1 MASRGEQAI
10 TPSAPPRLVPDIPIH
25 GKRALDASRACSR
38 SGWQTDR
45 ARLPAEWGAGLN
57 TKAGEAGRDRPLDHK
72 PSHYRRRSMLSDA
85 GGGIGRS
92 CSRHQRTSSCFA
104 SSSGETG
111 RACARAGASRST
123 PEAELATT
131 CLRFRCI
138 PWLPPCASPCDS
150 FAATRLPRL
159 RHQSPCERCISMPVP
174 STSARLRPPARVPSP
189 DSSGGGFCP
198 VSAATRPLV
207 SPIPD
212 EGFDQQEHQDTELGR
227 SIVIVKRHLHRAADR
242 ALDAG
247 GYVVPDGGP
256 DDIPKTPGQA
266 MSTLPLNLALDR
278 GRAPFQRHDE
288 EVWVTVDLD
297 GLWGMAKPLFPELW
311 NLPLQRNARISY
323 GHQSNLG
330 NAESLA
336 PVERGQQLRLDD
348 APQAPRK
355 ALFVRLTHIGSIDR
369 SITPGPIAPRAQSTG

>member
-1 MASRGEQAI
+1 
-10 TPSAPPRLVPDIPIH
+10 
-25 GKRALDASRACSR
+25 
-38 SGWQTDR
+38 
-45 ARLPAEWGAGLN
+45 
-57 TKAGEAGRDRPLDHK
+57 
-72 PSHYRRRSMLSDA
+72 MLSDA

-111 RACARAGASRST
+111 RAGARAGASRST
-123 PEAELATT
+123 SEAELATT

-159 RHQSPCERCISMPVP
+159 RHQSRCEWCVSMPVP
-174 STSARLRPPARVPSP
+174 STSARPRPPARVPSP
-189 DSSGGGFCP
+189 DSSGGGLCP
-198 VSAATRPLV
+198 VPAATRPLV

-247 GYVVPDGGP
+247 GHVVSDGGP
-256 DDIPKTPGQA
+256 DDIPKTPGHGI
-266 MSTLPLNLALDR
+266 STLSLNLALDR
-278 GRAPFQRHDE
+278 GRGPFQSYDE

-297 GLWGMAKPLFPELW
+297 GRRGMAKPLFPELR
-311 NLPLQRNARISY
+311 NLPLQRTRISY
-323 GHQSNLG
+323 RHQSNLG
-330 NAESLA
+330 NAKSLA
-336 PVERGQQLRLDD
+336 PVERDQQDRLDD

-355 ALFVRLTHIGSIDR
+355 ALFARLTHIGSIDR
-369 SITPGPIAPRAQSTG
+369 SIQLVQSPPRAQSTG